1 MQFGILHSGLTMQA
15 DMVGGFPAEGKND
28 TNGEAADFTF
38 GNCIHNFYGA
48 I

>member
-1 MQFGILHSGLTMQA
+1 MQFGILHSRLTLHPDAIGGL
-15 DMVGGFPAEGKND
+15 PAEGKNE
-28 TNGEAADFTF
+28 TNEEAADFTF